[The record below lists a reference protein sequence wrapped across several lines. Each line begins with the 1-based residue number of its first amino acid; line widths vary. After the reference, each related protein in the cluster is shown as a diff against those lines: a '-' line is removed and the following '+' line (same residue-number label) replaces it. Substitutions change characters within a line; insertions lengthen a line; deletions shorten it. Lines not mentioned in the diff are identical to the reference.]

1 MLSGQIRNGVAAPGR
16 GRRDLV
22 RPARQLPHRGGL
34 SLPLLLPRAR
44 AGVARSS
51 PTPGR
56 WQPRRTAPRTSAG
69 ERTLAPLPRPRAS
82 AGAAQELAVASSP
95 SLAPAPD
102 LDPARAAGHGSGE
115 QAMRRREERGRER
128 VNGRRERGGEERER
142 RDRMGVSEKMPR
154 GGVYAKPAT
163 LFDFFF
169 FVLK

>member
-1 MLSGQIRNGVAAPGR
+1 VSGA
-16 GRRDLV
+16 
-22 RPARQLPHRGGL
+22 
-34 SLPLLLPRAR
+34 
-44 AGVARSS
+44 
-51 PTPGR
+51 
-56 WQPRRTAPRTSAG
+56 
-69 ERTLAPLPRPRAS
+69 
-82 AGAAQELAVASSP
+82 
-95 SLAPAPD
+95 
-102 LDPARAAGHGSGE
+102 AAGHGSGE